1 MSCERVR
8 LVELGFDR
16 DLEADFEAVAPPTP
30 GPGEVLV
37 RVRACGVC
45 HRDLIDRAGR
55 FAFIQLP
62 RVPGHEAAGEVV
74 AVGAGTSWAV
84 GDRVATMHR
93 DSCGTCAAC
102 EAGDVSLCQSAAH
115 VLGLL
120 ADGGYARWL
129 VVPGRALFRV
139 PADMAWT
146 DAAVMHCTFGTAW
159 RSLVTAGGLRAG
171 ERVLVT
177 GANGGVGAAA
187 VQIASALGA
196 EVVAQVRDARHVA
209 FLEGLGA
216 SRVVVDTTGRVHKQ
230 GVAGIDLALDCVG
243 SPTFNGALRTL
254 RVGGRVVVVG
264 NVSEVR
270 TELNVGLL
278 IVFGLRIIGAG
289 GATPEDMAALFAQHA
304 ARPFVIPVEET
315 LPLEQADAAQRR
327 VRAGGLQGRLVLEMA

>member
-8 LVELGFDR
+8 LVEIGFDR
-16 DLEADFEAVAPPTP
+16 DLEPDFEVVETPTP
-30 GPGEVLV
+30 GKGEVLV

-55 FAFIQLP
+55 FKFIQLP
-62 RVPGHEAAGEVV
+62 VVPGHEAAGEVI
-74 AVGAGTSWAV
+74 AVGEGVSLGV

-93 DSCGTCAAC
+93 DSCGDCPAC
-102 EAGDVSLCQSAAH
+102 VAGDVSLCQSAAH
-115 VLGLL
+115 VLGIL
-120 ADGGYARWL
+120 ADGGYARLLL
-129 VVPGRALFRV
+129 VPERTLY
-139 PADMAWT
+139 PLPQSMSWT

-159 RSLVTAGGLRAG
+159 RSLVTAGGLQAG

-187 VQIASALGA
+187 VQIAHHLGA
-196 EVVAQVRDARHVA
+196 HVTAQVRDARHGD
-209 FLEGLGA
+209 FLRELGA
-216 SRVVVDTTGRVHKQ
+216 DRVVVDRDGRVHKQ

-243 SPTFNGALRTL
+243 SPTLNGALRTL

-264 NVSEVR
+264 NISEAR

-289 GATPEDMAALFAQHA
+289 GATPDDMAALLAHHA
-304 ARPFVIPVEET
+304 ERPFRIPVAET

-327 VRAGGLQGRLVLEMA
+327 VRAGGLQGRLVLEIS